1 MCGEDGQMT
10 CRRYKDE
17 THIVSAVKM
26 MWPGRGVQRWE
37 GKKEEELS
45 VRVRGKQP

>member
-10 CRRYKDE
+10 SRRYKDE
-17 THIVSAVKM
+17 TNIVSAVKM
-26 MWPGRGVQRWE
+26 MWPGRGE

-45 VRVRGKQP
+45 VCVSGKQP